1 MSQRINALPEIIL
14 ISTFVFASL
23 LAIFISETIT
33 SIPSGPPSPSPTSG
47 FGYIIYYLIAAVVFS
62 VAIIYIGRRR
72 GANVIRYFFIAV
84 SAFVVYYVFS
94 ILGLYIAD
102 TLLQY
107 YIISIAPAVLLAFLM
122 IKYQRWYIT
131 NIVGFIMTAGVASI
145 WAEVI
150 GVWASVVFL
159 AVFALYDYISVY
171 RTKHMISLAKISVE
185 QRLPMLFVYPTR
197 KGASADN
204 LIFEPRETAS
214 RGDVIA
220 LGFGDTV
227 FPAIMVVSSALF
239 QPSRPLLFI
248 GLPIIG
254 AAIGMIILFFGISS
268 RPAPGLPLIN
278 SGAIGGFL
286 IAFAIMALH

>member
-1 MSQRINALPEIIL
+1 MRPRINAVPEIIL
-14 ISTFVFASL
+14 ISTFIFASL
-23 LAIFISETIT
+23 LAIFISETVT
-33 SIPSGPPSPSPTSG
+33 SIPNGPPSPSSTSG
-47 FGYIIYYLIAAVVFS
+47 FGYIIYYLVAAVVFS
-62 VAIIYIGRRR
+62 AAIIFLGRRR
-72 GANVIRYFFIAV
+72 GAGIIRYFFIAV
-84 SAFVVYYVFS
+84 ATFVVYYVFS

-102 TLLQY
+102 TLLEY
-107 YIISIAPAVLLAFLM
+107 YIISFAPAAVLAFLM
-122 IKYQRWYIT
+122 VRYQKWYIT

-159 AVFALYDYISVY
+159 SVFAVYDYISVY
-171 RTKHMISLAKISVE
+171 RTKHMISLARISVE

-204 LIFEPRETAS
+204 LNFEPRDTGG

-227 FPAIMVVSSALF
+227 FPSIMVVSSALF
-239 QPSRPLLFI
+239 QPLHPLLFI
-248 GLPIIG
+248 GLPMAG
-254 AAIGMIILFFGISS
+254 ASIGMLILFFGLPS

-286 IAFAIMALH
+286 IAVALTFLH